1 MHVSNN
7 YQQRPDSTT
16 IVPYAEA
23 VYREATVGERFN
35 PWPLVAAIYC
45 AACWV
50 ALFIAI
56 AVIV

>member
-1 MHVSNN
+1 MISNIS
-7 YQQRPDSTT
+7 QQRHDSAY

-23 VYREATVGERFN
+23 VNREQTVVRFN
-35 PWPLVAAIYC
+35 PWPLVAALYC

-50 ALFIAI
+50 VIFAAI